1 MADPGTDS
9 DTDAAVVQ
17 KTLVERDSFA
27 VLIARYEEK
36 LLRYLRR
43 LGVHNLEDRQD
54 LLQDIFIKVY
64 RNLNAFDQN
73 LSFSSW
79 IYRIAHNETMSWF
92 RKRSVRPE
100 YFMVSDSDS
109 VLGMLASKDDSENFH
124 VTQEVGEEIQKSLA
138 LLPDKYRDV
147 LMLRFFE
154 EKSYEEIADIL
165 EVPLGTVATLV
176 YRGKE
181 RLRKV
186 LATNKR
192 I

>member
-1 MADPGTDS
+1 MVDSLLETDS
-9 DTDAAVVQ
+9 EIVQ
-17 KTLVERDSFA
+17 KTLGERDAFA
-27 VLIARYEEK
+27 VLIERYEAK
-36 LLRYLRR
+36 LDRYLRR
-43 LGVHNLEDRQD
+43 LGVFGPEDRQD

-100 YFMVSDSDS
+100 HTLVGDSDAA
-109 VLGMLASKDDSENFH
+109 LGQLASGDDSEVLH
-124 VTQEVGEEIQKSLA
+124 VTQEIREEVQKGLSSL
-138 LLPDKYRDV
+138 PEKYRAV
-147 LMLRFFE
+147 LTLRYLE

-165 EVPLGTVATLV
+165 KMPLGTVATHVRRAKDRLKASLV
-176 YRGKE
+176 P
-181 RLRKV
+181 
-186 LATNKR
+186 TTH